1 MYIWKLKG
9 EECLF
14 IYKMYVWGKGEN
26 EVGEGGGVRNFVF
39 CLMFLLWIILYGWE
53 MILEW
58 IVKYLLCELSVY

>member
-9 EECLF
+9 EECFF

-26 EVGEGGGVRNFVF
+26 EVGEGGGGVRNFVF

-53 MILEW
+53 MILE
-58 IVKYLLCELSVY
+58 